1 MRPLELALAFVAA
14 FAVFWP
20 VVFGVRPRRGIV
32 ALTLMAALVAQLQLE
47 GFRWQ
52 MIPLYVAAV
61 GLAIGDVFFL
71 ERRFDWPGRIIR
83 LLLGAAGLAVVV
95 AVAVILPVP
104 EIPMPAGPEMIG
116 TITVEVSD
124 RQREELFGE
133 PLVGPRRFMAQVWYP
148 AAPSDQATRLPWTE
162 NQEVVIPAVSE
173 QLGFPSW
180 FWNQTRFT
188 LSHASA
194 SPPVAEGTFPVVLYS
209 HDWGGVRANSVNQVE
224 HLVSNGY
231 IVIGVDHTYA
241 AAATV
246 LEDGNVVYRDTEAI
260 PDPVTAAPEDLVEAA
275 TDVVATMA
283 GDLVTV
289 MAALEEGADG
299 PFGAIVAAADLNRLG
314 IYGHG
319 AGGGAAI
326 KVCLED
332 ERCHAVLAMDPWT
345 RPLTQRDL
353 QQDMTKP
360 ALYLRS
366 EEWVGTGDDA
376 LLAGIAARG
385 DSITYMLGIE
395 GATTTDFTMV
405 PLMTPFASR
414 LGMKGE
420 IPAGRVIPIIDNYL
434 LGFFDVFLLGTGTAQ
449 LDSVSFEEVDVSV
462 FDARD

>member
-1 MRPLELALAFVAA
+1 MFVAA

-32 ALTLMAALVAQLQLE
+32 ALTLTAALFAQLQLE

-52 MIPLYVAAV
+52 MIPLYVAVV
-61 GLAIGDVFFL
+61 GLAIGDVLFL

-83 LLLGAAGLAVVV
+83 LLLGAAGLVVV
-95 AVAVILPVP
+95 SAVAVVLPVP
-104 EIPMPAGPEMIG
+104 EIPMPAGPELIG
-116 TITVEVSD
+116 TITVELRD
-124 RQREELFGE
+124 RDRAEVFGE
-133 PLVGPRRFMAQVWYP
+133 PAVRPREFMAQVWYP
-148 AAPSDQATRLPWTE
+148 ATSSDQATRVPWTE
-162 NQEVVIPAVSE
+162 NPEVVIPAVSE

-180 FWNQTRFT
+180 FWNQTRFS

-209 HDWGGVRANSVNQVE
+209 HDWGGVRANALTQVE

-231 IVIGVDHTYA
+231 IVIGLDHTSV

-246 LEDGNVVYRDTEAI
+246 LEDGGVVNQDPEAI
-260 PDPVTAAPEDLVEAA
+260 PDPATAAAEDFVEAA

-283 GDLVTV
+283 GDLVRV
-289 MAALEEGADG
+289 MAALEEGEGG

-314 IYGHG
+314 VYGHG

-332 ERCHAVLAMDPWT
+332 ERCHAVLAMDPWI

-353 QQDMTKP
+353 QQDMMKP

-366 EEWVGTGDDA
+366 QEWVGTSDDA

-405 PLMTPFASR
+405 PLMTPFAAQF
-414 LGMKGE
+414 GMKGE

-434 LGFFDVFLLGTGTAQ
+434 LGFFDVFLLGTGPAQ
-449 LDSVSFEEVDVSV
+449 LDSVSFDEVDVSV
-462 FDARD
+462 FDARE